1 MKKLL
6 PLIALI
12 LLLGTSSNQVQAQT
26 TTSFSA
32 PLIWGSSPFQDSLWS
47 IDTTTWTVVNR
58 MGPTLAGFTIT
69 GMTGLAVDPT
79 TGITYIIMKLS
90 AVTGRVLGTINLS
103 TGVCTQIG
111 NLGDNFSS
119 IAFDE
124 TGQLWGATGNGAT
137 VSETLYKIDKNT
149 GVKTL
154 QYGMGNGADG
164 EILCYNRV
172 DDNMY
177 HWSGNGTMV
186 MEKWPIGNLTY
197 TPTNIPVTGLPGGE
211 TFGMLYTGP
220 TSFIVSN
227 ISSSLKR
234 VNTSGAYGA
243 TNLTGLPDDWRGL
256 IMLPYFNTPVTSV
269 CEGTA
274 ISMTAGGHQLFD
286 SLYFHWGDGSSDSM
300 AVVNGQLLNTNH
312 TYAAAG
318 TYTATVETYNGFGGD
333 TVYTVNITIN
343 PTPVVTLGGLT
354 TICSGAPTVLTSNAP
369 SGTYQWYMN
378 GVLLPNDTNA
388 TYTTTSAGVYNMY
401 CVNTF
406 GCADSSAVS
415 LVVVAGTNPVVALGS
430 DSSFCSMATL
440 DAGNAGS
447 SYSWST
453 GDSTQMIMLMSSTTV
468 SVVVTDALGCTDS
481 DTITVTINTPP
492 TISIGPDTTVCG
504 SYSVDAGNSGST
516 YMWCNGATT
525 QTTTL
530 VNSGSCIVTVTDANG
545 CSSNDTISVVINQA
559 PVVNLGSDS
568 AFCGTGTID
577 AGNAGSSYLWNDNST
592 SQTLTASSSGAYFV
606 TVTDALGCTANDTI
620 NVTINNNPVVNIG
633 PDTSDCSSV
642 TLSSNLS
649 GMLMWSDNS
658 MGNSIVV
665 TTSGSYWLSVTDS
678 TGCYGI
684 DTVNVT
690 IFGLPTVT
698 ISASSTSVCD
708 LDADVILTGSPAGGA
723 FTGTSV
729 TGSNFDPS
737 IGSGAY
743 PIQYTYTDSNGCSG
757 NSIITIA
764 VSPCVGIQ
772 ESNATVFTMF
782 PNPSTGVINLNL
794 SVDGST
800 VEVFDVLGNKV
811 SGQKYNNAGAVQVDL
826 SNQPQGVYFI
836 QVTAGTNKMVQKVI
850 IQK

>member
-1 MKKLL
+1 MKKTLL
-6 PLIALI
+6 VAILALC
-12 LLLGTSSNQVQAQT
+12 LGFMPREATAQT
-26 TTSFSA
+26 SFNR
-32 PLIWGSSPFQDSLWS
+32 PLIWGTSPFQDSLWS

-58 MGPTLAGFTIT
+58 LGPTLAGFTIT
-69 GMTGLAVDPT
+69 GMNGLAVDPT
-79 TGITYIIMKLS
+79 TGLTYIIMKVS
-90 AVTGRVLGTINLS
+90 SVTGRVLGTINLS

-119 IAFDE
+119 ITFDE

-137 VSETLYKIDKNT
+137 VPETLYKIDKNT

-154 QYGMGNGADG
+154 QYAMGNGADG
-164 EILCYNRV
+164 EVLCYNRA

-177 HWSGNGTMV
+177 HWSGNSTMV
-186 MEKWPIGNLTY
+186 MEKWPNSNVSY
-197 TPTNIPVTGLPGGE
+197 TPTNIVTSGVSSGE
-211 TFGMLYTGP
+211 TFGSIYLGP
-220 TSFIVSN
+220 NKLLISN
-227 ISSSLKR
+227 ISSQFKPVS
-234 VNTSGAYGA
+234 TSGVYG
-243 TNLTGLPDDWRGL
+243 NSLISLPDDFRGL
-256 IMLPYFNTPVTSV
+256 VLLPYFTTPVTTV

-286 SLYFHWGDGSSDSM
+286 SLYFHWGDGSSDSL

-318 TYTATVETYNGFGGD
+318 TYTASVETYNGFGGD

-343 PTPVVTLGGLT
+343 PTPVATLGGLT
-354 TICSGAPTVLTSNAP
+354 TICSGAPTVLSANAP

-378 GVLLPNDTNA
+378 GVLLPNDTSA
-388 TYTTTSAGVYNMY
+388 TYTATSAGVYNMY

-430 DSSFCSMATL
+430 DSSFCGMATL
-440 DAGNAGS
+440 DAGNAGN
-447 SYSWST
+447 SYLWST
-453 GDSTQMIMLMSSTTV
+453 GDSTQMVMIMSSNTV
-468 SVVVTDALGCTDS
+468 SVLVTDALGCMDS
-481 DTITVTINTPP
+481 DTITATINTLP
-492 TISIGPDTTVCG
+492 TVSIGPDTTVCQ
-504 SYSVDAGNSGST
+504 SYSVDAGNPGST
-516 YMWCNGATT
+516 YTWCNGATT

-545 CSSNDTISVVINQA
+545 CSANDIISVVINPA

-577 AGNAGSSYLWNDNST
+577 AGNAGSSYLWNDNTT
-592 SQTLTASSSGAYFV
+592 SQTLTASTSGTYFV
-606 TVTDALGCTANDTI
+606 TVTDSLGCAANDTI
-620 NVTINNNPVVNIG
+620 SVTINSNPVVNIG
-633 PDTSDCSSV
+633 PDTSDCMSI
-642 TLSSNLS
+642 TLSSNMN

-665 TTSGSYWLSVTDS
+665 TTSGSYWLSATDS

-698 ISASSTSVCD
+698 ASASSTSVCD
-708 LDADVILTGSPAGGA
+708 LDADVLLTGSPAGGA

-729 TGSNFDPS
+729 TGNNFDPS

-772 ESNATVFTMF
+772 ETNSSVFTMF
-782 PNPSTGVINLNL
+782 PNPATGVINLNL
-794 SVDGST
+794 NADGST
-800 VEVFDVLGNKV
+800 VEVFDVLGNKI
-811 SGQKYNNAGAVQVDL
+811 SGQKYNNAGSVQIDL
-826 SNQPQGVYFI
+826 SNQAQGVYFV